1 VKPPFPRPG
10 LEPFCM
16 HSRNRDRRQG
26 RRVNPSKEIDEA
38 TALPRFR
45 GEWSCFARRQ
55 GMLASAPSRSAWHKG
70 SGLPWSAV
78 PVEKPTWRHRRSG
91 PAGGAGGARA
101 GASATRLVF
110 SFRSRGLPQRGWLTM
125 RLPASA
131 DRRNGSG
138 ILDKHLPEPG
148 PAEDMFE
155 RRRLSGR
162 TRSKVPCCYEVQGVG
177 RS

>member
-1 VKPPFPRPG
+1 
-10 LEPFCM
+10 M

-110 SFRSRGLPQRGWLTM
+110 SFRSRGSLSEGGLRCVCPQARIAAMVAVSWTNICL
-125 RLPASA
+125 SQ
-131 DRRNGSG
+131 
-138 ILDKHLPEPG
+138 G
-148 PAEDMFE
+148 PQKTCLNAAA
-155 RRRLSGR
+155 
-162 TRSKVPCCYEVQGVG
+162 
-177 RS
+177 